1 MTRNVRIFIKV
12 LFAVLFCVF
21 VVSML
26 KNYHYLAYFSS
37 TLLALLGYVLT
48 FYFLRQNVRLKRRI
62 RNSILMDSNTK
73 LPNRYRFL
81 SDQKKFNKPYDATLI
96 VINIDSFQQTNAYYG
111 DHFGDTFLQTMARWI
126 SNNLPPVECRLYKF
140 EADIYT
146 IFVKGP
152 FSEYELMQYLKKLSL
167 DITTDCILCEEIR
180 VETTLS
186 IGAAQAKKNLL
197 ELAFIACKEARV
209 KRLPYVIYDKDSD
222 KDEQS
227 YQNITINQAI
237 KDALTNN
244 SVIPFFQP
252 IMNLHTHKIQKFETL
267 MRIEGFDGKI
277 YQPKEFLEIAKHSKI
292 YSKLSMSLI
301 QKVFE
306 TSHTSYNRFS
316 INLSYL
322 DIINPDTT
330 SFILEKLEEFSIG
343 PFIIFEILESDSIDN
358 YEALVSFID
367 QVKSYGAKI
376 AIDDFGAGYS
386 NFERLTKLDIDFIKI
401 DGSLIKN
408 IDKNEEAK
416 IIVETIVTFAK
427 KLGIATIAEYVH
439 SRQIL
444 ECVKELGIDFAQGF
458 YIGKPKDTPTTVLE
472 PSIDVSIAN

>member
-1 MTRNVRIFIKV
+1 
-12 LFAVLFCVF
+12 
-21 VVSML
+21 
-26 KNYHYLAYFSS
+26 
-37 TLLALLGYVLT
+37 
-48 FYFLRQNVRLKRRI
+48 
-62 RNSILMDSNTK
+62 
-73 LPNRYRFL
+73 
-81 SDQKKFNKPYDATLI
+81 
-96 VINIDSFQQTNAYYG
+96 
-111 DHFGDTFLQTMARWI
+111 
-126 SNNLPPVECRLYKF
+126 
-140 EADIYT
+140 
-146 IFVKGP
+146 
-152 FSEYELMQYLKKLSL
+152 
-167 DITTDCILCEEIR
+167 
-180 VETTLS
+180 
-186 IGAAQAKKNLL
+186 
-197 ELAFIACKEARV
+197 
-209 KRLPYVIYDKDSD
+209 
-222 KDEQS
+222 
-227 YQNITINQAI
+227 
-237 KDALTNN
+237 
-244 SVIPFFQP
+244 
-252 IMNLHTHKIQKFETL
+252 
-267 MRIEGFDGKI
+267 
-277 YQPKEFLEIAKHSKI
+277 
-292 YSKLSMSLI
+292 MSLI

-306 TSHTSYNRFS
+306 TFHTSYNRFS